1 MQDSEATKHIDSMKT
16 NYMILVI
23 FLCAHFY
30 IPPNEMPFPRLVD
43 LSMFQFWNKLP
54 VLCPRSTK
62 QSGEI

>member
-43 LSMFQFWNKLP
+43 
-54 VLCPRSTK
+54 
-62 QSGEI
+62 